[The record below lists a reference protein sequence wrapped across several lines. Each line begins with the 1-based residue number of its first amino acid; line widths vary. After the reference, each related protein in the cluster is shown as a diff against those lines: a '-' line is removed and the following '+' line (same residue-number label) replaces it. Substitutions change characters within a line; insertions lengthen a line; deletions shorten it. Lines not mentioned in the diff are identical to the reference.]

1 MMRTKAPVAVLIALA
16 CLQLSGV
23 TLFAAKPTRSV
34 TRHSEGRLIVAQP
47 TQRLSRERCARRRAN
62 VRQDKHVRPH
72 STAVRVAV
80 SAQPVALNLSRY
92 AGPTAPHSI
101 ATRRAYT
108 PALVSNSEADSV
120 HAWMHTH
127 DEQQRSLAA
136 QTANAAADQG
146 IRSVRAVQVDRG
158 DARTSLPAT
167 PATGATPA
175 VLRNPAASRQ
185 SAEAA
190 ASGDGPVP
198 GNSTLLI
205 NIGGV
210 LRPISE
216 THPLPSIEEEAATPV
231 ILPALRVSALYDNR
245 GHLMVPLP
253 LYGSHDILIHQ
264 NQMADLDGL
273 DRVRDDA
280 DLLALRR
287 QHKLVALPESEALRI
302 DDRLPEDRRF
312 SRPWTA
318 DFLAALARDH
328 YDSFHMPLQV
338 NSAVRTVEFQQR
350 LTHSNA
356 NAAPS
361 TGDTA
366 SPHLTGQAVDIAKH
380 GLSITEIAWMRAY
393 LQPLIDQ
400 GKIDVEEEFQQACF
414 HISVYKNYAPGT
426 PAHVTLAVAR

>member
-1 MMRTKAPVAVLIALA
+1 MRTKAHMAALMALA

-23 TLFAAKPTRSV
+23 SLLAAKPTHSV
-34 TRHSEGRLIVAQP
+34 ARHSEGRLIVAQP
-47 TQRLSRERCARRRAN
+47 TQRLSRERVVRRRVN
-62 VRQDKHVRPH
+62 VRLDQHARSH
-72 STAVRVAV
+72 AEARAVASEQRVA
-80 SAQPVALNLSRY
+80 AKLSRY

-101 ATRRAYT
+101 TTRHAYT
-108 PALVSNSEADSV
+108 PALVSSSEADSV
-120 HAWMHTH
+120 HAWINTH

-136 QTANAAADQG
+136 QTTIAAADQG
-146 IRSVRAVQVDRG
+146 IRTDNTDRV

-167 PATGATPA
+167 PTTGATPA
-175 VLRNPAASRQ
+175 GLRNPAASPQ
-185 SAEAA
+185 PAEAA
-190 ASGDGPVP
+190 ASGDGSEP

-205 NIGGV
+205 NIDGV

-216 THPLPSIEEEAATPV
+216 AHPLPSIEQEAATPV
-231 ILPALRVSALYDNR
+231 ILPALRVSALYDSR
-245 GHLMVPLP
+245 GQLMVPQP

-287 QHKLVALPESEALRI
+287 QHKLVALPENETLRI

-318 DFLAALARDH
+318 AFLAALARDH

-350 LTHSNA
+350 LERSNP

-361 TGDTA
+361 FGDNA

-414 HISVYKNYAPGT
+414 HISVYKSYVPNT
-426 PAHVTLAVAR
+426 TSRITLAAAR

>member
-280 DLLALRR
+280 
-287 QHKLVALPESEALRI
+287 
-302 DDRLPEDRRF
+302 
-312 SRPWTA
+312 
-318 DFLAALARDH
+318 ALARDH